1 MDWRT
6 EADVLIVGAGT
17 TGLYQLYRARAEG
30 FSAVLLEAG
39 LGVGGIWYWNNSFEA
54 RFEAESS
61 VRGHLFS
68 AELGGAWER
77 PEEGAGQPVIKGY
90 LDHLVDRQDL
100 RPHIRLGATVGS
112 AVYDDPTGTWSV
124 LTGDAVE
131 YRARFLVAA
140 TGALPAPGRLCTG
153 GRQQAG
159 AGPRRGRDAGRGHRV
174 ARQELSAPHVPANRS
189 SAFSDSGVCAGGLIV
204 AGDDAFS
211 GGTLKRLG
219 VRGRDGLRLAGYW
232 ADGPR
237 SYLGVMTAGFPNFFF
252 PGGPHCVPDNPRHPG
267 DQVDFIT
274 GALVRAREHG
284 RDVVEV
290 GLAAEEEWTDLMTG
304 APLPWRPHPLPGSPL
319 GGPAGETADDAYG
332 AFIFS
337 EAGRVA

>member
-68 AELGGAWER
+68 AELGAAWER
-77 PEEGAGQPVIKGY
+77 PEEGAGQPVIEGY
-90 LDHLVDRQDL
+90 LNQLVDRQEL
-100 RPHIRLGATVGS
+100 RPHIRLGVTVGS

-140 TGALPAPGRLCTG
+140 TGALPAPGRLCAG
-153 GRQQAG
+153 GRQQA
-159 AGPRRGRDAGRGHRV
+159 A
-174 ARQELSAPHVPANRS
+174 HVPDNRS
-189 SAFSDSGVCAGGLIV
+189 SAFSDSGVCAEGLIV

-274 GALVRAREHG
+274 GALVRARDHR

-304 APLPWRPHPLPGSPL
+304 APFPGRPYPLPPGSSL
-319 GGPAGETADDAYG
+319 GGPAGGVTGDAYG

-337 EAGRVA
+337 EAARAA

>member
-68 AELGGAWER
+68 AELGAAWQR
-77 PEEGAGQPVIKGY
+77 PEEGAGQPVIEGY
-90 LDHLVDRQDL
+90 LNHLVDRQDL

-124 LTGDAVE
+124 LTDDAVE

-140 TGALPAPGRLCTG
+140 TGALPAPGRPCAG
-153 GRQQAG
+153 GRQQAR
-159 AGPRRGRDAGRGHRV
+159 AGHRNGRDAGAGTG
-174 ARQELSAPHVPANRS
+174 ARARS
-189 SAFSDSGVCAGGLIV
+189 CPPRTFRRADRPRTATAVCARG
-204 AGDDAFS
+204 AS
-211 GGTLKRLG
+211 SWPGTT
-219 VRGRDGLRLAGYW
+219 
-232 ADGPR
+232 R
-237 SYLGVMTAGFPNFFF
+237 SA
-252 PGGPHCVPDNPRHPG
+252 
-267 DQVDFIT
+267 
-274 GALVRAREHG
+274 AAR
-284 RDVVEV
+284 
-290 GLAAEEEWTDLMTG
+290 
-304 APLPWRPHPLPGSPL
+304 
-319 GGPAGETADDAYG
+319 
-332 AFIFS
+332 
-337 EAGRVA
+337 